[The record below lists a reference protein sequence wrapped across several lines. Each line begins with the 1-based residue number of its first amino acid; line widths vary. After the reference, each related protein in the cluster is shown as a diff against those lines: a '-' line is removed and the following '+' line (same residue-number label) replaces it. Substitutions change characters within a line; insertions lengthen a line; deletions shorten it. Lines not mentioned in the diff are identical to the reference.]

1 MNHHK
6 RGDAETKDEDGTL
19 ISDPEEAK
27 THIANYYEN
36 LYQTREGEV
45 SHKEWTDHINKEVKA
60 IEMSLEQSP
69 NQDHFSIDEL
79 NDSIKSLKRNKSTGP
94 DRIPNEIY

>member
-1 MNHHK
+1 MNHNK
-6 RGDAETKDEDGTL
+6 RGEAETKDEDGTL

-36 LYQTREGEV
+36 LYQAREGEA

-60 IEMSLEQSP
+60 IEMSLERYS
-69 NQDHFSIDEL
+69 
-79 NDSIKSLKRNKSTGP
+79 R
-94 DRIPNEIY
+94 